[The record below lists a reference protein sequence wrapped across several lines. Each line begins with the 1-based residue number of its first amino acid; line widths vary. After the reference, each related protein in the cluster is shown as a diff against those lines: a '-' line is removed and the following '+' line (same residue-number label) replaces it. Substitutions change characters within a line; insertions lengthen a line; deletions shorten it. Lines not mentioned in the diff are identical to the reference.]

1 MVFQEVTSSSFWF
14 QVAWGLGTDG
24 QHAVSFF
31 YLEKILVSAKQPK
44 GMAQD
49 ITQTPRRGIK
59 GLGLGIMAELLFC
72 LA

>member
-24 QHAVSFF
+24 QQAVSFF
-31 YLEKILVSAKQPK
+31 YLEKMLVSAKQPK

-49 ITQTPRRGIK
+49 IT
-59 GLGLGIMAELLFC
+59 
-72 LA
+72 